1 MFLMSLKNARQCS
14 HLNVVKRLK
23 KNKDKE
29 KIFTS
34 NYFETLIF
42 SFYLRKENATDI
54 LISDGEPFHYN
65 VS

>member
-1 MFLMSLKNARQCS
+1 MLSLERRKA
-14 HLNVVKRLK
+14 VE

-54 LISDGEPFHYN
+54 LISDGEPFHYK